1 MAKWEQIEAVN
12 TALPTGMR
20 AIAQMQPV
28 FTQPLAAFTPFHVHE
43 LYEPGGLFYGVN
55 QLSKNVLIGD
65 RKKLRNGNGFVL
77 GVTGGGK
84 GMDIKQ
90 ELMQV
95 YLNTKDD
102 ILVIDPQNE
111 YQVLRNI

>member
-84 GMDIKQ
+84 GWISS
-90 ELMQV
+90 
-95 YLNTKDD
+95 
-102 ILVIDPQNE
+102 
-111 YQVLRNI
+111 RN

>member
-1 MAKWEQIEAVN
+1 M
-12 TALPTGMR
+12 
-20 AIAQMQPV
+20 
-28 FTQPLAAFTPFHVHE
+28 
-43 LYEPGGLFYGVN
+43 
-55 QLSKNVLIGD
+55 LIGD

-111 YQVLRNI
+111 YQVIAEYLKETFIDFGAEAGHTVNPLSNIFWCAAMASASFSNTPLLNISNN